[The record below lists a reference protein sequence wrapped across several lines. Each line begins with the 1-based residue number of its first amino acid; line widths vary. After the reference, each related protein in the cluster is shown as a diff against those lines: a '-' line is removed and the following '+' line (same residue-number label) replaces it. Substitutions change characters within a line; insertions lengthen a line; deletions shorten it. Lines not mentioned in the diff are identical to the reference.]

1 MEQWLEIRKSGR
13 FDEIGKKYGI
23 DPVVARIMRNRD
35 VTEDGEIESYLN
47 GTTASMGNPW
57 LLKDAKEGAELLRE
71 KIQEKKKIRI
81 IGDYDIDGVMSTYIL
96 LQAIRELGGVV
107 DVEIPDRIKDGYGV
121 NEQLVEQAVADG
133 VDTILTCDNG
143 IAAKKELEAAK
154 DAGLTVIITDHHEIP
169 YQEEEQERIYLI
181 PKVDAVIDPKQEEC
195 TYPYKGICGAVV
207 AWKLI
212 QVLYETMGRDRQEAD
227 KFLEYAAFATV
238 GDVMELRGENRI
250 LVKEGLKRLNQTE
263 NMGLKALIFR
273 NQLQNREIKAYHI
286 GFVLGP
292 CLNAS
297 GRLDTARK
305 ALKLL
310 CAENW
315 QEAVSLAEDLTR
327 LNEIRKD
334 MTQKG
339 VEEAVNQIE
348 QSPWKQDKVY
358 VVYLP
363 ECHESIA
370 GIIAGRIRE
379 KYHRPVFVLTKAA
392 EGVKGSG
399 RSIEAYSMYEELC
412 KCQELL
418 DKFGGHP
425 MAAGLSMQEEHI
437 EEFRQMLNRNSV
449 LEDGDIEP
457 VIRFDAVLQ
466 LKDWTEERVLQLEK
480 LEPFG
485 NGNEKPIFAAKNL
498 RAQHIR
504 QVGKEG
510 QMQKMILMDKDGT
523 KCEAIS
529 FENHNISEGEEFRI
543 LYYPQINSYGGYETI
558 QLVISGICR

>member
-143 IAAKKELEAAK
+143 IAAKKELEATK

-315 QEAVSLAEDLTR
+315 QEAVSLAEDLTG

-466 LKDWTEERVLQLEK
+466 LKDWTEERVRQLEK

-510 QMQKMILMDKDGT
+510 QMQKMVLMDKDGT

>member
-96 LQAIRELGGVV
+96 LQAIRELGGVL

-143 IAAKKELEAAK
+143 IAAKKELEAAR

-315 QEAVSLAEDLTR
+315 QEAVSLAEDLTG

-510 QMQKMILMDKDGT
+510 QMQKMVLMDKDGT

-543 LYYPQINSYGGYETI
+543 LYYPQINSYGGYENI

>member
-57 LLKDAKEGAELLRE
+57 LLKDAKKGAELLRE

-96 LQAIRELGGVV
+96 LQGIRELGGVV

-315 QEAVSLAEDLTR
+315 QEAVSLAEDLTG

-412 KCQELL
+412 KCKELL

-466 LKDWTEERVLQLEK
+466 LKDWTEERVRQLEK

-510 QMQKMILMDKDGT
+510 QMQKMVLMDKDGT

-529 FENHNISEGEEFRI
+529 FESHNISEGEEFRI

>member
-315 QEAVSLAEDLTR
+315 QEAVSLAEDLTV

-466 LKDWTEERVLQLEK
+466 LKDWTEERVRQLEK

-510 QMQKMILMDKDGT
+510 QMQKMVLMDKDGT

>member
-1 MEQWLEIRKSGR
+1 MERWLEIRKSGR

-143 IAAKKELEAAK
+143 IAAKKELEDAR

-315 QEAVSLAEDLTR
+315 QEAVSLAEDLTG

-466 LKDWTEERVLQLEK
+466 LKDWTEERVRQLEK

>member
-96 LQAIRELGGVV
+96 LQTIRELGGVV

-315 QEAVSLAEDLTR
+315 QEAVSLAEDLTG

-466 LKDWTEERVLQLEK
+466 LKDWTEERVRQLEK

-510 QMQKMILMDKDGT
+510 QMQKMVLMDKDGT

>member
-143 IAAKKELEAAK
+143 IAAKKELEAAR

-315 QEAVSLAEDLTR
+315 QEAVSLAEDLTG

-334 MTQKG
+334 MTKKG

-425 MAAGLSMQEEHI
+425 LAAGLSMQEEHI

-466 LKDWTEERVLQLEK
+466 LKDWTEERVRQLEK

-510 QMQKMILMDKDGT
+510 QMQKMVLMDKDGT

>member
-96 LQAIRELGGVV
+96 LQGIRELGGVV

-154 DAGLTVIITDHHEIP
+154 GAGLTVIITDHHEIP

-195 TYPYKGICGAVV
+195 SYPYKGICGAVV

-263 NMGLKALIFR
+263 NTGLKALIFR

-315 QEAVSLAEDLTR
+315 QEAVALAEDLTG

-466 LKDWTEERVLQLEK
+466 LKDWTEERVRQLEK

-510 QMQKMILMDKDGT
+510 QMQKMVLMDKDGT

>member
-315 QEAVSLAEDLTR
+315 QEAVSLAEDLTG

-412 KCQELL
+412 KCKELL

-466 LKDWTEERVLQLEK
+466 LKDWTEERVRQLEK

-510 QMQKMILMDKDGT
+510 QMQKMVLMDKDGT

-529 FENHNISEGEEFRI
+529 FESHNISEGEEFRI

>member
-315 QEAVSLAEDLTR
+315 QEAVSLAEDLTG

-466 LKDWTEERVLQLEK
+466 LKDWTEERVRQLEK

>member
-143 IAAKKELEAAK
+143 IAAKKELEAAR

-169 YQEEEQERIYLI
+169 YREEEQERIYLI

-315 QEAVSLAEDLTR
+315 QEAVSLAEDLTG

-466 LKDWTEERVLQLEK
+466 LKDWTEERVRQLEK

-510 QMQKMILMDKDGT
+510 QMQKMVLMDKDGT

>member
-143 IAAKKELEAAK
+143 IAAKKELEAAR

-315 QEAVSLAEDLTR
+315 QEAVSLAEDLTG

-466 LKDWTEERVLQLEK
+466 LKDWTEERVRQLEK

-510 QMQKMILMDKDGT
+510 QMQKMVLMDKDGT

>member
-315 QEAVSLAEDLTR
+315 QEAVSLAEDLTG

-334 MTQKG
+334 MTKKG

-466 LKDWTEERVLQLEK
+466 LKDWTEERVRQLEK

-498 RAQHIR
+498 RVQHIR

-510 QMQKMILMDKDGT
+510 QMQKMVLMDKDGT

-529 FENHNISEGEEFRI
+529 FESHNISEGEEFRI

>member
-181 PKVDAVIDPKQEEC
+181 PKVDAVIDPKQEGC

-315 QEAVSLAEDLTR
+315 QEAVSLAEDLTG

-466 LKDWTEERVLQLEK
+466 LKDWTEERVRQLEK

-510 QMQKMILMDKDGT
+510 QMQKMVLMDKDGT

>member
-13 FDEIGKKYGI
+13 FEEIGKKYGI

-154 DAGLTVIITDHHEIP
+154 GAGLTVIITDHHEIP

-250 LVKEGLKRLNQTE
+250 LVKEGLKRLNHTE
-263 NMGLKALIFR
+263 NTGLKALIFR

-315 QEAVSLAEDLTR
+315 QEAVALAEDLTG

-425 MAAGLSMQEEHI
+425 MAAGLSMREEHI

-466 LKDWTEERVLQLEK
+466 LKDWTEERVRQLEK

-510 QMQKMILMDKDGT
+510 QMQKMVLMDKDGT

-529 FENHNISEGEEFRI
+529 FESHNISEGEEFRI

>member
-96 LQAIRELGGVV
+96 LQGIRELGGVV

-315 QEAVSLAEDLTR
+315 QEAVALAEDLTG

-466 LKDWTEERVLQLEK
+466 LKDWTEERVRQLEK

-498 RAQHIR
+498 RAHHIR

>member
-57 LLKDAKEGAELLRE
+57 LLKDAKEGAELLQE

-315 QEAVSLAEDLTR
+315 QEAVSLAEDLTG

-466 LKDWTEERVLQLEK
+466 LKDWTEERVRQLEK

-510 QMQKMILMDKDGT
+510 QMQKMVLMDKDGT

>member
-1 MEQWLEIRKSGR
+1 MERWLEIRKSGR

-315 QEAVSLAEDLTR
+315 QEAVSLAEDLTG

-466 LKDWTEERVLQLEK
+466 LKDWTEERVRQLEK

-510 QMQKMILMDKDGT
+510 QMQKMVLMDKDGT

>member
-238 GDVMELRGENRI
+238 GDVIELRGENRI

>member
-96 LQAIRELGGVV
+96 LQGIRELGGVV

-154 DAGLTVIITDHHEIP
+154 GAGLTVIITDHHEIP

-195 TYPYKGICGAVV
+195 SYPYKGICGAVV

-263 NMGLKALIFR
+263 NTGLKALIFR
-273 NQLQNREIKAYHI
+273 NQMQNREIKAYHI

-315 QEAVSLAEDLTR
+315 QEAVALAEDLTG

-466 LKDWTEERVLQLEK
+466 LKDWTEERVRQLEK

-510 QMQKMILMDKDGT
+510 QMQKMVLMDKDGT

>member
-181 PKVDAVIDPKQEEC
+181 PKVDAVIDPKQEGC

-315 QEAVSLAEDLTR
+315 QEAVLLAEDLTG

-466 LKDWTEERVLQLEK
+466 LKDWTEERVRQLEK

-510 QMQKMILMDKDGT
+510 QMQKMVLMDKDGT

>member
-107 DVEIPDRIKDGYGV
+107 DVEIPDRIKDGYDV

>member
-143 IAAKKELEAAK
+143 IAAKKELEDAK

-250 LVKEGLKRLNQTE
+250 LVKEGLKWLNQTE

-315 QEAVSLAEDLTR
+315 QEAVSLAEDLTG

>member
-143 IAAKKELEAAK
+143 IAAKKELEAAR

-181 PKVDAVIDPKQEEC
+181 PKVDAVIDPKQEGC

-315 QEAVSLAEDLTR
+315 QEAVSLAEDLTG

-466 LKDWTEERVLQLEK
+466 LKDWTEERVRQLEK

-510 QMQKMILMDKDGT
+510 QMQKMVLMDKDGT

>member
-57 LLKDAKEGAELLRE
+57 LLKDAKKGAELLRE

-96 LQAIRELGGVV
+96 LQGIRELGGVV

-154 DAGLTVIITDHHEIP
+154 GAGLTVIITDHHEIP

-195 TYPYKGICGAVV
+195 SYPYKGICGAVV

-263 NMGLKALIFR
+263 NTGLKALIFR

-315 QEAVSLAEDLTR
+315 QEAVALAEDLTG

-466 LKDWTEERVLQLEK
+466 LKDWTEERVRQLEK

-510 QMQKMILMDKDGT
+510 QMQKMVLMDKDGT

>member
-47 GTTASMGNPW
+47 GTVASMGNPW

-96 LQAIRELGGVV
+96 LQGIRELGGVV

-195 TYPYKGICGAVV
+195 SYPYKGICGAVV

-273 NQLQNREIKAYHI
+273 NQMQNREIKAYHI

-315 QEAVSLAEDLTR
+315 QEAVALAEDLTG

-466 LKDWTEERVLQLEK
+466 LKDWTEERVRQLEK

-510 QMQKMILMDKDGT
+510 QMQKMVLMDKDGT

>member
-57 LLKDAKEGAELLRE
+57 LLKDAKKGAELLRE

-96 LQAIRELGGVV
+96 LQGIRELGGVV

-143 IAAKKELEAAK
+143 IAAKKELEAAR

-195 TYPYKGICGAVV
+195 SYPYKGICGAVV

-263 NMGLKALIFR
+263 NTGLKALIFR

-315 QEAVSLAEDLTR
+315 QEAVALAEDLTG

-466 LKDWTEERVLQLEK
+466 LKDWTEERVRQLEK

-510 QMQKMILMDKDGT
+510 QMQKMVLMDKDGT

>member
-315 QEAVSLAEDLTR
+315 QEAVSLAEDLTG

-466 LKDWTEERVLQLEK
+466 LKDWTEERVRQLEK

-510 QMQKMILMDKDGT
+510 QMQKMVLMDKDGT

>member
-96 LQAIRELGGVV
+96 LQGIRELGGVV

-154 DAGLTVIITDHHEIP
+154 GAGLTVIITDHHEIP

-195 TYPYKGICGAVV
+195 SYPYKGICGAVV

-273 NQLQNREIKAYHI
+273 NQMQNREIKAYHI

-315 QEAVSLAEDLTR
+315 QEAVALAEDLTG

-466 LKDWTEERVLQLEK
+466 LKDWTEERVRQLEK

-510 QMQKMILMDKDGT
+510 QMQKMVLMDKDGT

>member
-195 TYPYKGICGAVV
+195 SYPYKGICGAVV

-263 NMGLKALIFR
+263 NTGLKALIFR

-315 QEAVSLAEDLTR
+315 QEAVALAEDLTG

-466 LKDWTEERVLQLEK
+466 LKDWTEERVRQLEK

-510 QMQKMILMDKDGT
+510 QMQKMVLMDKDGT

>member
-13 FDEIGKKYGI
+13 FEEIGKKYGI

-96 LQAIRELGGVV
+96 LQGIRELGGVV

-154 DAGLTVIITDHHEIP
+154 GAGLTVIITDHHEIP

-250 LVKEGLKRLNQTE
+250 LVKEGLKRLNHTE
-263 NMGLKALIFR
+263 NTGLKALIFR

-315 QEAVSLAEDLTR
+315 QEAVSLAEDLTG

-425 MAAGLSMQEEHI
+425 MAAGLSMREEHI

-466 LKDWTEERVLQLEK
+466 LKDWTEERVRQLEK

-510 QMQKMILMDKDGT
+510 QMQKMVLMDKDGT

-529 FENHNISEGEEFRI
+529 FESHNISEGEEFRI

>member
-169 YQEEEQERIYLI
+169 HQEEEQERIYLI

-315 QEAVSLAEDLTR
+315 QEAVSLAEDLTG

>member
-96 LQAIRELGGVV
+96 LQGIRELGGVV

-466 LKDWTEERVLQLEK
+466 LKDWTEERVRQLEK

-510 QMQKMILMDKDGT
+510 QMQKMVLMDKDGT

>member
-1 MEQWLEIRKSGR
+1 MERWLEIRKSGR

-181 PKVDAVIDPKQEEC
+181 PKVDAVIDPKQEGC

-315 QEAVSLAEDLTR
+315 QEAVSLAEDLTG

-466 LKDWTEERVLQLEK
+466 LKDWTEERVRQLEK

-510 QMQKMILMDKDGT
+510 QMQKMVLMDKDGT

>member
-57 LLKDAKEGAELLRE
+57 LLKDAKEGAELLQE

-207 AWKLI
+207 TWKLI

-315 QEAVSLAEDLTR
+315 QEAVSLAEDLTG

-466 LKDWTEERVLQLEK
+466 LKDWTEERVRQLEK

>member
-96 LQAIRELGGVV
+96 LQAIRELGGVL

-143 IAAKKELEAAK
+143 IVAKKELEAAR

-195 TYPYKGICGAVV
+195 SYPYKGICGAVV

-212 QVLYETMGRDRQEAD
+212 QVLYETMRRDRQEAD

-315 QEAVSLAEDLTR
+315 QEAVSLAEDLTG

-543 LYYPQINSYGGYETI
+543 LYYPQINSYGGYENI

>member
-143 IAAKKELEAAK
+143 IAAKKELEAAR

-315 QEAVSLAEDLTR
+315 QEAVLLAEDLTG

-466 LKDWTEERVLQLEK
+466 LKDWTEERVRQLEK

-510 QMQKMILMDKDGT
+510 QMQKMVLMDKDGT

>member
-57 LLKDAKEGAELLRE
+57 LLKDAQEGAELLRE

-143 IAAKKELEAAK
+143 IAAKKELEAAR

-315 QEAVSLAEDLTR
+315 QEAVSLAEDLTG

-334 MTQKG
+334 MTRKG

-466 LKDWTEERVLQLEK
+466 LKDWTEERVRQLEK

-510 QMQKMILMDKDGT
+510 QMQKMVLMDKDGT

>member
-143 IAAKKELEAAK
+143 IAAKKELEDAK

-315 QEAVSLAEDLTR
+315 QEAVSLAEDLTG